1 MPSLFSLYL
10 ARLNL
15 NERGLRELLD
25 NWKFFSELRYLYLL
39 GNPLGDEHTVHSM
52 VKKALPRVY
61 VFIDNAKFIH
71 QVKDTDVCTDRR
83 NDCL

>member
-1 MPSLFSLYL
+1 MPSLHTL
-10 ARLNL
+10 ALSRLNL

-25 NWKFFSELRYLYLL
+25 NLKFFSELRFLSLYD
-39 GNPLGDEHTVHSM
+39 NPLVDKDTVHSM
-52 VKKALPRVY
+52 VKKALPRVH